1 MSLSFH
7 GAVRSVTVSR
17 PMMIETPGF
26 LLLLDCG
33 LFQGPRREE
42 VPHRNC
48 ELDFDHKLIGTMLL
62 SHAHLPHVG
71 SSYDV

>member
-1 MSLSFH
+1 MNLSFH
-7 GAVRSVTVSR
+7 GAVRSVIVSR
-17 PMMIETPGF
+17 HMIETPGF
-26 LLLLDCG
+26 RLLLDCG

-48 ELDFDHKLIGTMLL
+48 ELGFDAKLVGTLLL
-62 SHAHLPHVG
+62 SHAHVPRVG